1 MSHKGNPF
9 AELSG
14 GRLLLAA
21 FVIALSNFM
30 VVLDTTIANVSVT
43 HISGNL
49 AISTSQGTWVIT
61 SYAVAEAICVPLT
74 GWLAGRF
81 GTVRVFIM
89 SLIGF
94 TVFSLLC
101 GLSTSLE
108 MLVFCRIGQGL
119 FGGPLMPISQAL
131 LMRIFPPEKHAQA
144 MGLWAMTTVVGPIL
158 GPILG
163 GWISDNLSWH
173 WIFFIN
179 IPVGIICTLAAIRL
193 LKPAET
199 PTQKIKIDSIGLGL
213 LVLWIGALQLMLDL
227 GHERDWFN
235 NSFILGLGIT
245 ALVGFIVFLIWEY
258 TERHPVVDIRV
269 FRHRGFSISVTALAF
284 GFAAFFGSIV
294 IIPQW
299 LQTNMGYTATW
310 AGYLTA
316 TMGFGSLTMS
326 PVVAKLATKMDERAL
341 TSFGFLL
348 MAVVTLMRAFWNN
361 EADFMALALPQI
373 LQGFAVPFFFIP
385 LSNIA
390 LGAVLPQEIASAAG
404 LMNFMRTMAGAIGT
418 SLAVTVWSDHSILSR
433 SELVSHLQA
442 DTTKQA
448 LMQNG
453 FTSHEALGVI
463 SNLVDKEALTMSVN
477 HVFLIFSLIFVF
489 GACIIWFCPKS
500 KKNAAAG
507 HAVH

>member
-1 MSHKGNPF
+1 MTNKGTPF

-30 VVLDTTIANVSVT
+30 VVLDTTIANVSVP

-81 GTVRVFIM
+81 GTVRVFVM

-179 IPVGIICTLAAIRL
+179 IPVGIICVLAAIRL
-193 LKPAET
+193 LSPAET
-199 PTQKIKIDSIGLGL
+199 PTQQIKIDSVGLGL

-227 GHERDWFN
+227 GHDRDWFN
-235 NSFILGLGIT
+235 NTFILGLGLT
-245 ALVGFIVFLIWEY
+245 AAIGFICFLIWEY
-258 TERHPVVDIRV
+258 TERHPVVDIRI
-269 FRHRGFSISVTALAF
+269 FRHRGFTISVTALAF

-316 TMGFGSLTMS
+316 TMGLGSLTMS
-326 PVVAKLATKMDERAL
+326 PIVAKLATKVDERAL
-341 TSFGFLL
+341 TSFGFFL

-361 EADFMALALPQI
+361 EADFMALAWPQI

-390 LGAVLPQEIASAAG
+390 LSSVLPQEIASAAG

-418 SLAVTVWSDHSILSR
+418 SLAVTIWDDHAKISH
-433 SELVSHLQA
+433 SEIVSKLNA
-442 DTTKQA
+442 IPTEQA
-448 LMQNG
+448 LTQNG
-453 FTSHEALGVI
+453 FSSGEALATI
-463 SNLVDKEALTMSVN
+463 ANLVNKESTTLSVN
-477 HVFLIFSLIFVF
+477 HVFLLFSIIFVV
-489 GACIIWFCPKS
+489 GGLIIWLSPKPR
-500 KKNAAAG
+500 KNAAAG
-507 HAVH
+507 QTVH